1 MVTKRWK
8 QNAGLTVKILIGI
21 LYCAPVLMALLFS
34 FHSNE
39 DIGTIPL
46 KFIPEH
52 PTFDNFIYVFEN
64 VPILTYLKNT
74 VMMLIIIIPVQVVLG
89 SLTAFTVTFYEFPGR
104 NLIFN
109 LFLTV
114 MVIPGEVN
122 IISNYMTIQSLD
134 LMDTYLGMTI
144 TSFVNISGMFM
155 LRQHMMSLP
164 KSLWEAARIDGCG
177 ELRYFAKVVLPLSKS
192 IIVAQVLNSF
202 IWIYNS
208 YLWPLL
214 VTSTEDM
221 RTVQTGIANLVRD
234 MYWNPGGAL
243 AGAIICMVIPVV
255 VYIIGLDQIVGGLT
269 SGAVKD

>member
-1 MVTKRWK
+1 MVTHKWK
-8 QNAGLTVKILIGI
+8 DRLGLALKVLIGI
-21 LYCAPVLMALLFS
+21 LYCTPVLMALLFA
-34 FHSNE
+34 FHTNE

-46 KFIPEH
+46 KFFTPV
-52 PTFDNFIYVFEN
+52 TFENFVYVFKN
-64 VPILTYLKNT
+64 VPIFTYLKNT
-74 VMMLIIIIPVQVVLG
+74 VMMLIIIIPVQVILG
-89 SLTAFTVTFYEFPGR
+89 SLTAFTVTFYEFPLRGF
-104 NLIFN
+104 IFN

-122 IISNYMTIQSLD
+122 IISNYMTIQSLN

-155 LRQHMMSLP
+155 LRQHMLTLP
-164 KSLWEAARIDGCG
+164 RSLWEAAKLDGCG
-177 ELRYFAKVVLPLSKS
+177 ELRYFATVVLPLSKS
-192 IIVAQVLNSF
+192 IIAAQVLNSF
-202 IWIYNS
+202 IWIYNA

-221 RTVQTGIANLVRD
+221 RTIQTGIANLVRD

-243 AGAIICMVIPVV
+243 AGAIICMIIPVI
-255 VYIIGLDQIVGGLT
+255 VYIIGLDQIVNGLT

>member
-1 MVTKRWK
+1 MKSLRAK
-8 QNAGLTVKILIGI
+8 AGMGFRILIGI
-21 LYCAPVLMALLFS
+21 VYCVPVLMALLFS
-34 FHSNE
+34 FHTNE

-46 KFIPEH
+46 KFIPDEF
-52 PTFDNFIYVFEN
+52 TLDNFIYVFEN
-64 VPILTYLKNT
+64 VPIFTYLKNT
-74 VMMLIIIIPVQVVLG
+74 LMMLIIIIPVQVLLG
-89 SLTAFTVTFYEFPGR
+89 SLTAFTVTFYEFPLRGF
-104 NLIFN
+104 IFN

-122 IISNYMTIQSLD
+122 IISNYMTIQSMD

-144 TSFVNISGMFM
+144 VSFVNISGMFM
-155 LRQHMMSLP
+155 LRQHMLTLP

-177 ELRYFAKVVLPLSKS
+177 ELRYFVKVILPLSKS
-192 IIVAQVLNSF
+192 IIAAQVLNSF
-202 IWIYNS
+202 IHIYNA

-243 AGAIICMVIPVV
+243 AGAIICMVIPVT
-255 VYIIGLDQIVGGLT
+255 VYVIGLDQIVSGLT

>member
-1 MVTKRWK
+1 MVTHKWQDRL
-8 QNAGLTVKILIGI
+8 QLAFKILVGI
-21 LYCAPVLMALLFS
+21 LYCTPVLMALLFS
-34 FHSNE
+34 FHTNE

-46 KFIPEH
+46 KFFTPV
-52 PTFDNFIYVFEN
+52 TFENFTYVFKN
-64 VPILTYLKNT
+64 VPVFTYLKNT
-74 VMMLIIIIPVQVVLG
+74 VMMLIIIIPVQVILG

-122 IISNYMTIQSLD
+122 IISNYMTIQSLN

-155 LRQHMMSLP
+155 LRQHMLSLP
-164 KSLWEAARIDGCG
+164 RSLWEAAKIDGCG
-177 ELRYFAKVVLPLSKS
+177 ELRYFGTVVLPLSKS
-192 IIVAQVLNSF
+192 IIAAQILNSF

-221 RTVQTGIANLVRD
+221 RTIQTGIANLVRD

-243 AGAIICMVIPVV
+243 AGAIICMVIPVI

>member
-164 KSLWEAARIDGCG
+164 
-177 ELRYFAKVVLPLSKS
+177 
-192 IIVAQVLNSF
+192 
-202 IWIYNS
+202 
-208 YLWPLL
+208 
-214 VTSTEDM
+214 
-221 RTVQTGIANLVRD
+221 
-234 MYWNPGGAL
+234 
-243 AGAIICMVIPVV
+243 
-255 VYIIGLDQIVGGLT
+255 
-269 SGAVKD
+269 

>member
-1 MVTKRWK
+1 MVTHKWQDRL
-8 QNAGLTVKILIGI
+8 QLAFKILVGI
-21 LYCAPVLMALLFS
+21 LYCTPVLMALLFS
-34 FHSNE
+34 FHTNE

-46 KFIPEH
+46 KFFTPV
-52 PTFDNFIYVFEN
+52 TFENFTYVFKN
-64 VPILTYLKNT
+64 VPVFTYLKNT
-74 VMMLIIIIPVQVVLG
+74 VMMLIIIIPVQVILG

-122 IISNYMTIQSLD
+122 IIFNYMTIQSLN

-155 LRQHMMSLP
+155 LRQHMLSLP
-164 KSLWEAARIDGCG
+164 RSLWEAAKIDGCG
-177 ELRYFAKVVLPLSKS
+177 ELRYFGTVVLPLSKS
-192 IIVAQVLNSF
+192 IIAAQILNSF

-221 RTVQTGIANLVRD
+221 RTIQTGIANLVRD

-243 AGAIICMVIPVV
+243 AGAIICMVIPVI